1 MKFKYV
7 NLNKEE
13 KVIDLPVTEEDFN
26 ETKCFVEGSELI
38 DMDYD
43 WLIWDLRDYF
53 IEKMVLDP
61 FKEEIYSFCR
71 KVQLADFDYKENS
84 SSKDIKVVQIY
95 YNIYSW
101 HLIFVACEPEIV
113 FHKEDIVK
121 DRLELDF
128 NFDLRE
134 LEYLLEQILDALE
147 VDYSEFKEEEKIV
160 TSDLIIDFSVKNIL
174 KECWKEIKNETNS
187 KIVGVVFQA
196 TGGDPE
202 SLDTDEVIG
211 DSEELIVEFFK
222 KRNIKA

>member
-26 ETKCFVEGSELI
+26 ETKCLVEGSEFI

-53 IEKMVLDP
+53 VEKMVLDP
-61 FKEEIYSFCR
+61 FKEEIYSFC
-71 KVQLADFDYKENS
+71 KKIQLADFDYKENA
-84 SSKDIKVVQIY
+84 SSKDVKVVQMY
-95 YNIYSW
+95 YHIYSW
-101 HLIFVACEPEIV
+101 HLIFVACEPEIT

-174 KECWKEIKNETNS
+174 KECWNEIKNEINS

-211 DSEELIVEFFK
+211 NSEELIVEFFK

>member
-53 IEKMVLDP
+53 VEKMVLDP
-61 FKEEIYSFCR
+61 FKEEINSFCR
-71 KVQLADFDYKENS
+71 KVQLADFDYKENAN
-84 SSKDIKVVQIY
+84 SKDVKVVQMY
-95 YNIYSW
+95 YHIYSW
-101 HLIFVACEPEIV
+101 HLIFVACEPEIT

-174 KECWKEIKNETNS
+174 KECWNEIKNEINS